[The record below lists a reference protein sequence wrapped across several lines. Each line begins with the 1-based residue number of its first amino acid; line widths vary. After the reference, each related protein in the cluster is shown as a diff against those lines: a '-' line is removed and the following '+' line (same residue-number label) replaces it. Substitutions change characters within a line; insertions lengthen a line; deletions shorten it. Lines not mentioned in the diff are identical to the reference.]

1 VIAPAWL
8 AGAGLAVVAA
18 CSTASAPAPAPGP
31 DTSSASVRWQPAGS
45 PRGTALLEAPA
56 RVVAGADSRT
66 LVTAPLRARIVA
78 VRTAIGDR
86 VDRGAAL
93 LEIAMPEAAA
103 AAADYLAALDQLAA
117 HERRATQL
125 ADLRTEGLARAA
137 DVASIEL
144 EVARLRGTRDRAAT
158 TLRAANLALG
168 DSGGLAARGGRV
180 VLRAPRSGM
189 VTRLTAV
196 VGAIQAADDVL
207 VELSGGGSTRVE
219 VALAYPL
226 PPGAEFELAVGEV
239 TSRARLVGLA
249 PDRGADGT
257 RRAWFEAEQSLPA
270 GASGRLRVIVS
281 RGAVTV
287 PAAAVA
293 TDDGGAYV
301 WKRDGG
307 PPVRVAVEVL
317 VTSGGDA
324 LVVGPAEGDSI
335 ASVAGA
341 VTEVAP

>member
-1 VIAPAWL
+1 VTALAWRVGL
-8 AGAGLAVVAA
+8 GLALAA
-18 CSTASAPAPAPGP
+18 CSTPSAPAPAPSAEA
-31 DTSSASVRWQPAGS
+31 SSASVRWRPARD

-78 VRTAIGDR
+78 VRTTLGDS
-86 VDRGAAL
+86 VEPGAAL
-93 LEIAMPEAAA
+93 VEIAMPEAAA
-103 AAADYLAALDQLAA
+103 AAAEYLAAQDQLAA
-117 HERRATQL
+117 YERRATQL
-125 ADLRTEGLARAA
+125 AELRKEGLSRAA
-137 DVASIEL
+137 DVATVEL
-144 EVARLRGTRDRAAT
+144 EVARLRGERDRSAT
-158 TLRAANLALG
+158 TLRAASLPVG
-168 DSGGLAARGGRV
+168 DSGALAARGGRV
-180 VLRAPRSGM
+180 MLRAPRAGV
-189 VTRLTAV
+189 VTRLSAV
-196 VGAIQAADDVL
+196 VGATGAPDEVL

-226 PPGAEFELAVGEV
+226 PPDAGFEVAIGEV

-249 PDRGADGT
+249 PDRDADGT

-270 GASGRLRVIVS
+270 GASGRLRVILG

-287 PAAAVA
+287 PATAVA
-293 TDDGGAYV
+293 TDGGGAYV
-301 WKRDGG
+301 WKRAGG

-317 VTSGGDA
+317 ATSGGDA